1 MAKVTDDSDNTNLE
15 LQNNDELRDEL
26 LTEFMDLFFSR
37 ESITHT
43 LQCMLLSIG
52 YTLDDLCQL
61 AITIHNN
68 DIVFAMCNSGIM
80 PCANNFAYVIPFAY
94 MTKRQLQFV
103 KRSTKP
109 RHTNCAS
116 LHVEYVDGFLYTCQ
130 LRALTR
136 VDDANLLF
144 GLCNIMNKALL
155 CDRNVKEQY
164 INSCLFKVINS
175 CTMRPGAV
183 RDASRW
189 FDENG
194 GVGY

>member
-1 MAKVTDDSDNTNLE
+1 MAKHADDTGTTRME
-15 LQNNDELRDEL
+15 QQYNDELRDEF

-37 ESITHT
+37 QSITHT
-43 LQCMLLSIG
+43 LQCMLLPVG
-52 YTLDDLCQL
+52 CTLDDLCQL

-80 PCANNFAYVIPFAY
+80 PCANNYAYVIPFEY
-94 MTKRQLQFV
+94 MTKIQLQFL

-130 LRALTR
+130 LRAPTR
-136 VDDANLLF
+136 VDDGNLLF
-144 GLCNIMNKALL
+144 GLSNIIDKALR
-155 CDRNVKEQY
+155 CDRDVKEQY
-164 INSCLFKVINS
+164 IDSCLFTVVNS

-194 GVGY
+194 GVSW